1 MGDSLTFTVRPLI
14 PNATVLEGAFRVHIP
29 TKDLELLSLK
39 AGDLCRLNSADGNTG
54 VGIAWRSTEQNAKPQ
69 VHPVKLTDTVRDAF
83 GFKLG
88 NQVTIQ
94 KTTSKIVHAS
104 RVTVIDVTDRNN
116 IDGTKNDNNWKIRC
130 QSTLGM
136 FARRFLPL
144 YLDLNVCSQR

>member
-29 TKDLELLSLK
+29 TKDLELLGLK
-39 AGDLCRLNSADGNTG
+39 AGDLCRLNSTDGNTG

-94 KTTSKIVHAS
+94 KTTSKIAHAS
-104 RVTVIDVTDRNN
+104 RVTVIDVTDGN
-116 IDGTKNDNNWKIRC
+116 IDRAKNDNNWKIRC

-136 FARRFLPL
+136 CTHHCFTFC
-144 YLDLNVCSQR
+144 LDLNVCSQR